1 MAGSAPDMNA
11 SPAKGAIL
19 PGSHALERELSELVQ
34 RLAQAAQYAQTRVQA
49 GRLLAVMGTV
59 IRAELPGVEVG
70 ELCEMRSPGIP
81 GTAQAEVIGLDGEIA
96 YLAPFGAMIGLSQ
109 KTEIIGTRRPAT
121 LEVGDH
127 LIGAMLDGFGNPVG
141 RYAPAMAL
149 APERSTV
156 RPIQSAPVSFMQ
168 RRAVTGRLSLGLRAI
183 DGLITCVEGQRI
195 GIFGNAGTG
204 KSSLIG
210 QIVNATEADLVVV
223 ALVGERGR
231 EVGGFVNEA
240 LAHRKTPSVLVAS
253 TSDRPPVERM
263 KAVHVATTIAEHYRD
278 LGKKV
283 LLVVDS
289 ITRLARALREIGLA
303 AGEPPVR
310 RGYPPSVFMALPR
323 IFERAGATSSGSITA
338 LYTVLVEGEISMDPI
353 AEETKSL
360 LDGHIILSDKL
371 ASAGHYPAID
381 VLASRSRLMNQATDA
396 EHQRRANRIRELL
409 TRYDEIEL
417 LVRVGEFR
425 PNTDPLA
432 DEALAKKPLIDALL
446 RQALHEPSDFA
457 ATLQRLKQLIA

>member
-1 MAGSAPDMNA
+1 MTAEAHPSGQD
-11 SPAKGAIL
+11 L
-19 PGSHALERELSELVQ
+19 DALVHRLLQAVQ
-34 RLAQAAQYAQTRVQA
+34 YTETRVQA

-59 IRAELPGVEVG
+59 IKAELPGVEVG
-70 ELCEMRSPGIP
+70 ELCEMRSPGMP
-81 GTAQAEVIGLDGEIA
+81 AVAQAEVIGLDGEIA
-96 YLAPFGAMIGLSQ
+96 YLAPFGSMNGLSQ

-121 LEVGDH
+121 LAVGDH
-127 LIGAMLDGFGNPVG
+127 LLGTILDGFGEVVG
-141 RYAPAMAL
+141 RFAP
-149 APERSTV
+149 PFSFGQGRTVV
-156 RPIQSAPVSFMQ
+156 RPIQASPVSFMQ
-168 RRAVTGRLSLGLRAI
+168 RQPFTRRLGMGLRAI
-183 DGLITCVEGQRI
+183 DGMITCTEGQRV

-210 QIVNATEADLVVV
+210 QIVNATEADVVVV

-240 LAHRKTPSVLVAS
+240 LAHKISTPSVLVAS
-253 TSDRPPVERM
+253 TSDRPPVERI

-278 LGKKV
+278 MGKRV

-310 RGYPPSVFMALPR
+310 RGFPPSVFAALPKV
-323 IFERAGATSSGSITA
+323 FERAGATHSGSITG
-338 LYTVLVEGEISMDPI
+338 LYTVLVEGDVSMDPI

-371 ASAGHYPAID
+371 ASAGHFPAID
-381 VLASRSRLMNQATDA
+381 ILASRSRLMSQCADS
-396 EHQRRANRIRELL
+396 EHQRRSNRIRELL
-409 TRYDEIEL
+409 TRYEDIEL

-425 PNTDPLA
+425 ANTDPVA
-432 DEALAKKPLIDALL
+432 DEALAKKSMIDAFLKQGAHDKSTFESTMTML
-446 RQALHEPSDFA
+446 RQIVP
-457 ATLQRLKQLIA
+457 

>member
-1 MAGSAPDMNA
+1 MATDTET
-11 SPAKGAIL
+11 
-19 PGSHALERELSELVQ
+19 LEREITELVQ
-34 RLAQAAQYAQTRVQA
+34 RMGQAAQHAQTRVQA

-70 ELCEMRSPGIP
+70 ELCEMRSPGVP
-81 GTAQAEVIGLDGEIA
+81 GIAQAEVIGLDGEVA
-96 YLAPFGAMIGLSQ
+96 YLAPFGSMTGLSQ
-109 KTEIIGTRRPAT
+109 KTEIIGTRLPAVMA
-121 LEVGDH
+121 VGDF
-127 LIGAMLDGFGNPVG
+127 LLGAILDGFGNPIG
-141 RYAPAMAL
+141 RFAPPVAL
-149 APERSTV
+149 APDRARV
-156 RPIQSAPVSFMQ
+156 RPIQNPPVNFLY
-168 RRAVTGRLSLGLRAI
+168 RRSVTPPLSLGLRAI
-183 DGLITCVEGQRI
+183 DGLITCVEGQRV
-195 GIFGNAGTG
+195 GIFGSAGAG

-210 QIVNATEADLVVV
+210 QIVNSTEADLVVV

-231 EVGGFVNEA
+231 EVGGFINEA
-240 LAHRKTPSVLVAS
+240 LANKPIPSVLVAS
-253 TSDRPPVERM
+253 TSDKPPVERM

-310 RGYPPSVFMALPR
+310 RGYPPSVFMALPKV
-323 IFERAGATSSGSITA
+323 FERAGATSSGSITA

-371 ASAGHYPAID
+371 ASSGHYPAID
-381 VLASRSRLMNQATDA
+381 VLTSRSRLMNQAADN
-396 EHQRRANRIRELL
+396 EHQRRANRMRELL
-409 TRYDEIEL
+409 SRYEEIEL

-432 DEALAKKPLIDALL
+432 DEALAKKPQIDAFLK
-446 RQALHEPSDFA
+446 QSLHETSPFA
-457 ATLQRLKQLIA
+457 TTLERLKQLIP